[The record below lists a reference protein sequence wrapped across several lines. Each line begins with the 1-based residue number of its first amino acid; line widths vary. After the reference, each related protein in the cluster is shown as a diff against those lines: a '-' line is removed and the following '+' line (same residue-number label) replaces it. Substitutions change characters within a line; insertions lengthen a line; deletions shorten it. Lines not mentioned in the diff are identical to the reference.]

1 LLARKRKRRGCLYDK
16 QRSVCDHYH
25 GACGA
30 VLLIMIKYYFE
41 DFKVG
46 DVSPIGERQIT
57 EEEIIAFA
65 TQFDPQPF
73 HVDRERAR
81 ESKFGGIIASGW
93 HTCALAMR
101 MMCDSY
107 LHEAASLG
115 SPGVD
120 EVRWLKPVR
129 PMDTLRGERET
140 IETRPSTTKPDQ
152 GTVFSE
158 WRIYNQHDELV
169 MRMRGMGMFSRRP
182 V

>member
-1 LLARKRKRRGCLYDK
+1 
-16 QRSVCDHYH
+16 
-25 GACGA
+25 
-30 VLLIMIKYYFE
+30 MFKYYFE
-41 DFKVG
+41 DFRVG
-46 DVSPIGERQIT
+46 DVVSIGTRQIT
-57 EEEIIAFA
+57 ESEIIEFA

-73 HVDRERAR
+73 HVNPEAAAK
-81 ESKFGGIIASGW
+81 SKFGGIIASGW

-107 LHEAASLG
+107 LHDSASLG

-120 EVRWLKPVR
+120 EIRWLKPVR

-140 IETRPSTTKPDQ
+140 LETRASTKKPDQ
-152 GTVFSE
+152 GVVTSE

-182 V
+182 S